1 VATGVEYASVQAKQ
15 LSNSKMS
22 LPRLGVLGLFP
33 LATAIGFALILP
45 GSASNS
51 TTLGPTQLVL
61 VVGIVCGVAG
71 FGAGYVACSHK
82 AAEKE
87 RGGWRRSVYNPKEFR
102 RVK

>member
-1 VATGVEYASVQAKQ
+1 
-15 LSNSKMS
+15 MS
-22 LPRLGVLGLFP
+22 LPRLALLGLFP
-33 LATAIGFALILP
+33 IVAAIGFALILP

-51 TTLGPTQLVL
+51 TTLGRTQLVL

-71 FGAGYVACSHK
+71 FGAGYVARSHK
-82 AAEKE
+82 TAEKE